1 MEGASKIET
10 ILKLILYLSGSFGH
24 NSEEIENK
32 FGFSDRTVYRYIEA
46 LRNAG
51 FIVDKKNGFYKIDQK
66 ERFGKSIS
74 DLLNLSEDEA
84 YMLNKAM
91 HSING
96 ANPYR
101 DTLIKKL
108 HAVYDF
114 DRIAKIVVDEIQA
127 ENVHALIKAIRE
139 KKQVLLRGYH
149 SANSDIVR
157 DRLVEPISFTTN
169 YISIW
174 AFEPESQS
182 NKLFKVQRIG
192 HVENLD
198 KTWHF
203 EPGHK
208 AGQEDIFRMSSD
220 KKLPIKLRL
229 SIRAASLLREEFPL
243 ANEYLSTE
251 NDKIYM
257 FETKVCS
264 YRGVGRF
271 VLGLAEEVEVIE
283 SKEFINYLN
292 EKTEKMHF

>member
-24 NSEEIENK
+24 SSEEIENK

-51 FIVDKKNGFYKIDQK
+51 FIVDKKNGIYKINR
-66 ERFGKSIS
+66 EEGFGKSIS

-84 YMLNKAM
+84 YILNKAM

-101 DTLIKKL
+101 ENLIKKL

-114 DRIAKIVVDEIQA
+114 DRIAKIVVDEMQA
-127 ENVHALIKAIRE
+127 ENVHSLIKAIRE
-139 KKQVLLRGYH
+139 KKQVLLRNYH

-157 DRLVEPISFTTN
+157 DRQVEPISFTTN
-169 YISIW
+169 YVSVW

-192 HVENLD
+192 NVVNLH
-198 KTWHF
+198 KTWHY
-203 EPGHK
+203 ETQHK
-208 AGQEDIFRMSSD
+208 AGHEDIFRMSSD

-229 SIRAASLLREEFPL
+229 SMRAASLLKEEFPL
-243 ANEYLSTE
+243 ANEYLSEE
-251 NDKIYM
+251 NDKIYI
-257 FETKVCS
+257 FETEVCS
-264 YRGVGRF
+264 YHGVGRF
-271 VLGLAEEVEVIE
+271 VLGLADEVKVIE
-283 SKEFINYLN
+283 NKEFINYLN
-292 EKTEKMHF
+292 EKIKRLQF